1 MDPQAQVA
9 VLVADDDPALRLL
22 CRVNL
27 ELEGYRVLEAT
38 SAADVERALGAED
51 GLRAVLLDVHLG
63 TDNGLA
69 VAKAIRATHP
79 EIGVALFTGSMER
92 SGDWRGVAEGFLSK
106 PFTLEDLSA
115 TVRRL
120 VQA

>member
-1 MDPQAQVA
+1 MDPQGQVA
-9 VLVADDDPALRLL
+9 VLVADDDAALRLL

-38 SAADVERALGAED
+38 SAAEVERALADQSVRG
-51 GLRAVLLDVHLG
+51 VLLDVHLG
-63 TDNGLA
+63 MDNGLD
-69 VAKAIRATHP
+69 VAKAIRSSHP
-79 EIGVALFTGSMER
+79 GVGIALFTGSMER
-92 SGDWRGVAEGFLSK
+92 SADWHSVAEGFLAK